1 MQKKPRVSVLTPI
14 YNTNIGHLC
23 ECIDSI
29 LNQTFTDFEF
39 IILNDSPDNKKL
51 KKIIDTY
58 EDKRIKY
65 YENKKNIGIS
75 ASRNRLLELAQGEY
89 IAIFDHD
96 DISVP
101 DRLAR
106 QVEFLDTH
114 PNVGVVSGWLRWF
127 GDRNWTHTTPEYD
140 IDIKIHL
147 THESYLL
154 HTAAMIRKSVL
165 DEHNI
170 KYEEKYSPA
179 EDHRLWARLWPFT
192 QFHNIQDVLV
202 NYRWNGNNTST
213 TSFEKMQRAAK
224 AVRLEIREE
233 HPAFYQEF
241 LNLHKDTQINTI
253 VKPGRSKNW
262 RYRLFGVIPLLK
274 RKKKWILLF
283 DFLPIVKIKD

>member
-1 MQKKPRVSVLTPI
+1 MPKKPRVSVLTPI
-14 YNTNIGHLC
+14 YNTNIEHLRQ
-23 ECIDSI
+23 CIDSI

-114 PNVGVVSGWLRWF
+114 PNVGVVSGLLQCF
-127 GDRNWTHTTPEYD
+127 GDRNDVWQNPES
-140 IDIKIHL
+140 DIKIKLGL
-147 THESYLL
+147 TENCFVA

-165 DEHNI
+165 DKHNI
-170 KYEEKYSPA
+170 RYEEKYSPA
-179 EDHRLWARLWPFT
+179 EDYRLWARLMDYTDFY
-192 QFHNIQDVLV
+192 NIQTPLV
-202 NYRWNGNNTST
+202 KYRWHAENTTNLQQGKMHNAWLAVKSDVCNKYPGYYAVYQALQKQSNVPT
-213 TSFEKMQRAAK
+213 VLRTSQ
-224 AVRLEIREE
+224 
-233 HPAFYQEF
+233 
-241 LNLHKDTQINTI
+241 
-253 VKPGRSKNW
+253 NW
-262 RYRLFGVIPLLK
+262 RYRLFGLIPFLK
-274 RKKKWILLF
+274 RKNKWILLF
-283 DFLPIVKIKD
+283 DFLPIIKIRD

>member
-106 QVEFLDTH
+106 QVEILDTH
-114 PNVGVVSGWLRWF
+114 PNIGVVSGWLQFF
-127 GDRNWTHTTPEYD
+127 GDRND
-140 IDIKIHL
+140 IWKTSQNSIVLKLELMENCSIA
-147 THESYLL
+147 
-154 HTAAMIRKSVL
+154 HTAAMIRKSVI

-170 KYEEKYSPA
+170 KYEEQYSPA
-179 EDHRLWARLWPFT
+179 EDYRLWT
-192 QFHNIQDVLV
+192 QLIDYTDFHTIQDTLV
-202 NYRWNGNNTST
+202 KYRWYQENTSNLQQQKMHNAWLMIK
-213 TSFEKMQRAAK
+213 SDVCDKHPGYHIVYKEQQNNHEEKNITIIQK
-224 AVRLEIREE
+224 
-233 HPAFYQEF
+233 Q
-241 LNLHKDTQINTI
+241 KD
-253 VKPGRSKNW
+253 W
-262 RYRLFGVIPLLK
+262 RMRLFGLIPFLK
-274 RKKKWILLF
+274 RKNNKVLLF
-283 DFLPIVKIKD
+283 DLIPIIKIKD